1 MKTYSIDSRRIN
13 FDQNLVLTSWN
24 VDGGMQNVSDAEL
37 LRIDIYK
44 KKLDVA
50 YLQET
55 CGEENVSSK
64 SEKKVNFV
72 FLRGNE
78 QSNHEN
84 YGQAFYVSQK
94 WRENFLCVKY
104 ISNRISKKKMVR
116 RSNKKKKKE
125 KFKERKN

>member
-1 MKTYSIDSRRIN
+1 M
-13 FDQNLVLTSWN
+13 VLISWN

-44 KKLDVA
+44 KKIDVA

-55 CGEENVSSK
+55 CEEENVSSK
-64 SEKKVNFV
+64 SEKKGNFV

-78 QSNHEN
+78 QSNHGN

-94 WRENFLCVKY
+94 WRKKFLCVKY
-104 ISNRISKKKMVR
+104 ISNRISK
-116 RSNKKKKKE
+116 
-125 KFKERKN
+125 